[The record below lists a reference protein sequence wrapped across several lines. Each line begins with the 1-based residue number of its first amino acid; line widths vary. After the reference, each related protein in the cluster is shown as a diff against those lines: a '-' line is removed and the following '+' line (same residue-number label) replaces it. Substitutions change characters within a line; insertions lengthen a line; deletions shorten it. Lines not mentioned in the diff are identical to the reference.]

1 MGRRREGRETA
12 VQFLFAHDVHEG
24 AGNPSPEEQAGFWD
38 LHSATKGVRE
48 FAEVLIKG
56 VLQDLPKVD
65 AYIIKSSQNFS
76 LDRIGGVERNILRLG
91 IYELMHTK
99 NLASAIIINEGIE
112 IAKKFCANDSSR
124 FINGML
130 DRISREIRPD
140 EPRQKRGKKIEEDVD
155 PADEPTSEAKTEA

>member
-24 AGNPSPEEQAGFWD
+24 AGNPSPEEQASFWD

-91 IYELMHTK
+91 IYELLHTK

-130 DRISREIRPD
+130 DRIAREIRPD

-155 PADEPTSEAKTEA
+155 PADEPTSEAQA